1 MKDEQ
6 KLRKII
12 SEKRIQKG
20 YSRDKVSEMLKL
32 KGINYAKSSIS
43 RYENGDIKNIKIDV
57 LSGLCEILGL
67 EKKQALELAGFK
79 EGKLEY
85 ETIRMEDKSI
95 TIPIFSA
102 SAGTGLLAIGS
113 EEVITLELPKK
124 ISKIKNIF
132 AVKVNGVSMEPEFK
146 DGDILI
152 LDPNIPCYEELDKQ
166 IVVIELNGERYV
178 KQLRYE
184 DDYKPYLF
192 SYNKFYPP
200 ILINGSDEAR
210 IIGRIVHL
218 SRNYI

>member
-1 MKDEQ
+1 M
-6 KLRKII
+6 
-12 SEKRIQKG
+12 
-20 YSRDKVSEMLKL
+20 
-32 KGINYAKSSIS
+32 
-43 RYENGDIKNIKIDV
+43 
-57 LSGLCEILGL
+57 
-67 EKKQALELAGFK
+67 
-79 EGKLEY
+79 EY